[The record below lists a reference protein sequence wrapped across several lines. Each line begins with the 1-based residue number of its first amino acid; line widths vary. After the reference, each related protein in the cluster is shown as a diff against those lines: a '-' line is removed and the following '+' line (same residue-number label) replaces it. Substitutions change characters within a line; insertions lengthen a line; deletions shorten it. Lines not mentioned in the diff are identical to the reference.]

1 MAAASAHHRPQR
13 SLPERRARPYRCEI
27 NGVPA
32 HADARVLQRAEA
44 GGGQRGVCHAG
55 LSFARRYLLRAGRI
69 ANPARRISGRRHILP
84 DTSDEFELLR
94 EGYFGVVAGHD
105 HRNGFVGEHE
115 GLLLIATPTCGF
127 NTYGPAPAKRATRL
141 IEFDIRH
148 PYEPRTQ
155 LLEFGELVGK
165 PSSKRAYTYAVNQT
179 APGEGEGDDLLRK
192 PSLWSQLSGLFR

>member
-1 MAAASAHHRPQR
+1 M
-13 SLPERRARPYRCEI
+13 I
-27 NGVPA
+27 
-32 HADARVLQRAEA
+32 
-44 GGGQRGVCHAG
+44 
-55 LSFARRYLLRAGRI
+55 
-69 ANPARRISGRRHILP
+69 
-84 DTSDEFELLR
+84 
-94 EGYFGVVAGHD
+94 
-105 HRNGFVGEHE
+105 
-115 GLLLIATPTCGF
+115 IATVSSANMRVCCLSLRQTCGF

>member
-1 MAAASAHHRPQR
+1 MVFQHMPMPEYYNVLKPVAANAAFAMQGYR
-13 SLPERRARPYRCEI
+13 S
-27 NGVPA
+27 
-32 HADARVLQRAEA
+32 HADTYYVLDELQTQP
-44 GGGQRGVCHAG
+44 GG
-55 LSFARRYLLRAGRI
+55 YLGEG
-69 ANPARRISGRRHILP
+69 ISCP
-84 DTSDEFELLR
+84 DTSGEFELLR
-94 EGYFGVVAGHD
+94 EGDFGVVAGHD

-179 APGEGEGDDLLRK
+179 TPGEGEGDDLLRK